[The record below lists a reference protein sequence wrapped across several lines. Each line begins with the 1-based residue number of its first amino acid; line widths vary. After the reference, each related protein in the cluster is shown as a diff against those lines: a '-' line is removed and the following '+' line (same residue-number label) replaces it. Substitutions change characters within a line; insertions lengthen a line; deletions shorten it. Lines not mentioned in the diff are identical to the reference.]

1 MTPQACS
8 NVFSYYVGDT
18 KTMTFKALYSSGLSP
33 LDLTNCTEIV
43 VNLPNADGTITQLKF
58 SSGQVT
64 IASPTVLG
72 QASAIIS
79 AALWASPNVG
89 VGQDL
94 DVTYTIGGNPQT
106 VKFPGALSVFQP

>member
-1 MTPQACS
+1 MIPQACS
-8 NVFSYYVGDT
+8 NVFNYYVGDT
-18 KTMTFKALYSSGLSP
+18 KTMTFKALFASSLSP

-43 VNLPNADGTITQLKF
+43 VNLPNSDGTLTQLKY
-58 SSGQVT
+58 SLGQVT

-72 QASAIIS
+72 QASAIVS
-79 AALWASPNVG
+79 ATLWPIPNVG

-106 VKFPGALSVFQP
+106 VKFPAALNVFQP